1 MQLPQQTAPYLE
13 ALTSYAFRDPT
24 RFHVPGHKGGP
35 GADAGLRH
43 AMGEAA
49 LTLDVAQGI
58 EEIDVG
64 PPPTPYDRAETLA
77 ADLYG
82 AKQTWFL
89 SNGASQ
95 GNHALCLTLA
105 PEGAEVVAQRNSHG
119 SLVDGLVLSGG
130 IPRWVTPEYDTD
142 LGMAHGVTPEAV
154 AAALA
159 AEPDA
164 GAVFVVSPTYYG
176 VAADVAGCV
185 EAAHAAGAAL
195 VVDQAWGPHFGFHRG
210 VPPSALQQEK

>member
-1 MQLPQQTAPYLE
+1 MQLPERTAPYLE

-58 EEIDVG
+58 EEIDFG
-64 PPPTPYDRAETLA
+64 SPPTPYDRAETLA

-89 SNGASQ
+89 SNGATQ

-105 PEGAEVVAQRNSHG
+105 PDGADVVAQRNSHA

-130 IPRWVTPEYDTD
+130 VPRWVTPEYDDD
-142 LGMAHGVTPEAV
+142 LGMAHGVTPDAV
-154 AAALA
+154 AAGGQA
-159 AEPDA
+159 AP
-164 GAVFVVSPTYYG
+164 GARARVVVSPTHYR
-176 VAADVAGCV
+176 VAADRAARA
-185 EAAHAAGAAL
+185 EAPHAAGAPPPL
-195 VVDQAWGPHFGFHRG
+195 GPPPG
-210 VPPSALQQEK
+210 PPSGLPRAVP

>member
-58 EEIDVG
+58 EEIDFG
-64 PPPTPYDRAETLA
+64 SPPTPYDRAETLA

-142 LGMAHGVTPEAV
+142 LGMAHGVTSEAV

-159 AEPDA
+159 AAPGARA
-164 GAVFVVSPTYYG
+164 GFVVSPPDYG
-176 VAADVAGCV
+176 KAGGGAGGAPGAPPARAAP
-185 EAAHAAGAAL
+185 L
-195 VVDQAWGPHFGFHRG
+195 VGPAPG
-210 VPPSALQQEK
+210 PPLRFSPRA

>member
-82 AKQTWFL
+82 ARQTWFL

-105 PEGAEVVAQRNSHG
+105 PEGAEVIAQRNSHG
-119 SLVDGLVLSGG
+119 SLADGLVLSGG
-130 IPRWVTPEYDTD
+130 VPRWVAAADDGD
-142 LGMAHGVTPEAV
+142 LGLAHAVTPAAV
-154 AAALA
+154 AAWLPAPPHASA
-159 AEPDA
+159 A
-164 GAVFVVSPTYYG
+164 VV
-176 VAADVAGCV
+176 
-185 EAAHAAGAAL
+185 
-195 VVDQAWGPHFGFHRG
+195 
-210 VPPSALQQEK
+210 